1 MKLKVDVEYV
11 PKHPRISLNAVK
23 ASGFSGWPATV
34 VSFGCEEQQG
44 IYS

>member
-1 MKLKVDVEYV
+1 ML
-11 PKHPRISLNAVK
+11 KHPGISLNAFK
-23 ASGFSGWPATV
+23 ASGFSGWPGTV

>member
-1 MKLKVDVEYV
+1 M
-11 PKHPRISLNAVK
+11 PKHPRISLNAIK
-23 ASGFSGWPATV
+23 AGGFSGLPLTV